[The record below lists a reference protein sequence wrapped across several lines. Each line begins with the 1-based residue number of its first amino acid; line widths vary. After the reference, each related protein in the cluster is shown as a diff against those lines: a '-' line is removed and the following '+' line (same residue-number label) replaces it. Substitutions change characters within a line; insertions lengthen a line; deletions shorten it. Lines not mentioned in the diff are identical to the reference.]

1 MIYLHVYC
9 IYKLINQKQTKTI
22 KTNRQRNKQT
32 NKKQQQ
38 QAKKQFHY
46 VWAIPNLISMPKD
59 EICYSNGQID
69 HFFIIIVYN
78 NDDENNNNNC
88 NNNDSSKNKGMP
100 SIHKLK

>member
-1 MIYLHVYC
+1 
-9 IYKLINQKQTKTI
+9 
-22 KTNRQRNKQT
+22 
-32 NKKQQQ
+32 
-38 QAKKQFHY
+38 
-46 VWAIPNLISMPKD
+46 MPKD

-78 NDDENNNNNC
+78 NDDEKNNNNC